1 VDAGALTPVLAC
13 PNIDRGGMA
22 LAEPQPDAS
31 PATFDLQK
39 RVTIMSANPKMLQ
52 GASPEYHLLINGQ
65 LIAGATTL
73 DVINPAT
80 GKLLTRC
87 ARADKGQ
94 LDAAV
99 AAAKAAFPAWGATPI
114 ESRRQALIRIADALE
129 ARSAEFARLLTEEQG
144 KPLGLAGYEV
154 GGAVAMIRAF
164 VAMDLP
170 RKILRE
176 NDSERIVQEHAP
188 LGVVAAITPWNFP
201 LILLMIKVAPALL
214 AGNTVVA
221 KPAPTTPLTT
231 LLFGELCAQ
240 LLPAGVFNVI
250 VDQNDLGG
258 FLTQH
263 PDVAKVAFTG
273 STATGRKVMAS
284 VAGTIKRLTLELG
297 GNDPAIV
304 LDDVNVK
311 EVAAKIFQGAMR
323 NSGQVCLAIKR
334 AYVPAALYE
343 AMCAELVE
351 LANATVVGNGLDAAT
366 QMGPLQNR
374 AQFEKVKE
382 FLDDARTHGKVIAG
396 GKALDRDGYFIA
408 PTIVRDIPDSARLVR
423 EEQFGPVL
431 PVLKYASL
439 DDAIARANGTEY
451 GLGGT
456 VWGADSKRAYEVA
469 RRIASGTVWVNKHLE
484 LPPDIPFGGA
494 KQSGFGTE
502 MGQEGLEEFTQ
513 SKIIN
518 MAK

>member
-1 VDAGALTPVLAC
+1 MRRLNIPVT
-13 PNIDRGGMA
+13 GG
-22 LAEPQPDAS
+22 PQPAPAS
-31 PATFDLQK
+31 RASIAESQ
-39 RVTIMSANPKMLQ
+39 VSSMSANPQSLQ
-52 GASPEYHLLINGQ
+52 TPGSEHPLLINGQ
-65 LIAGATTL
+65 LVAGAMTL

-80 GKLLTRC
+80 GRLLAQC
-87 ARADKGQ
+87 ARADKAQ

-99 AAAKAAFPAWGATPI
+99 AAAKLAFPAWSATPI
-114 ESRRQALIRIADALE
+114 ETRRQVLLKIADALQ
-129 ARSAEFARLLTEEQG
+129 ARGAEFARLLTQEQG
-144 KPLGLAGYEV
+144 KPLAAAMHEV
-154 GGAVAMIRAF
+154 GGSVAMIRAF
-164 VAMDLP
+164 AAMDLP
-170 RKILRE
+170 QKLLRE
-176 NDSERIVQEHAP
+176 NDAERIVQQRAP

-201 LILLMIKVAPALL
+201 LVLLMIKVAPALL

-231 LLFGELCAQ
+231 LLFGELCAP
-240 LLPAGVFNVI
+240 LLPPGVLNVI

-258 FLTQH
+258 VLTQH

-297 GNDPAIV
+297 GNDAAIV
-304 LDDVNVK
+304 LDDVDVK
-311 EVAAKIFQGAMR
+311 EVAAKVFQGAML

-334 AYVPAALYE
+334 LYVPDSMYE
-343 AMCAELVE
+343 AMCAELAR
-351 LANATVVGNGLDAAT
+351 LADATVVGNGLDAAT
-366 QMGPLQNR
+366 QMGPLQNKT
-374 AQFEKVKE
+374 QFEKVKE
-382 FLDDARTHGKVIAG
+382 FLVGGFTRCKVIASG
-396 GKALDRDGYFIA
+396 AAFYRDGYFIA
-408 PTIVRDIPDSARLVR
+408 PTIVRDIPDDARLVR

-431 PVLKYASL
+431 PVLRYSSV

-456 VWGADSKRAYEVA
+456 VWGADSKRAYDVA
-469 RRIASGTVWVNKHLE
+469 QRMTAGTIWINKHLE

-502 MGQEGLEEFTQ
+502 MGQDGLEEFTQ
-513 SKIIN
+513 SRIIN

>member
-1 VDAGALTPVLAC
+1 
-13 PNIDRGGMA
+13 
-22 LAEPQPDAS
+22 
-31 PATFDLQK
+31 
-39 RVTIMSANPKMLQ
+39 MSANPKILQ
-52 GASPEYHLLINGQ
+52 GSDHDFRMLINGEFV
-65 LIAGATTL
+65 AGASTL

-87 ARADKGQ
+87 ARADKAQ

-99 AAAKAAFPAWGATPI
+99 LAAKNAFATWSTTTI
-114 ESRRQALIRIADALE
+114 ESRRQALLKIASAFE

-144 KPLGLAGYEV
+144 KPLAHAGYEI

-164 VAMDLP
+164 TAMDLP
-170 RKILRE
+170 AKVLRE
-176 NDSERIVQEHAP
+176 NAREIIVRELAP

-231 LLFGELCAQ
+231 LLFGELCAEI
-240 LLPAGVFNVI
+240 LPPGVFNVI

-258 FLTQH
+258 YLTQH

-273 STATGRKVMAS
+273 STATGKKVMAS
-284 VAGTIKRLTLELG
+284 VAGTIKRVTLELG
-297 GNDPAIV
+297 GNDAAIV

-311 EVAAKIFQGAMR
+311 ETAAKIFQGAMV

-334 AYVPAALYE
+334 VYVPDSLYE
-343 AMCAELVE
+343 AMCAELAS
-351 LANATVVGNGLDAAT
+351 LANAHVVGDGLDAAT
-366 QMGPLQNR
+366 QMGPLQNKT
-374 AQFEKVKE
+374 QFEKVKE
-382 FLDDARTHGKVIAG
+382 FLEDARLHGKVIAG
-396 GKALDRDGYFIA
+396 GNVLPREGYFIA
-408 PTIVRDIPDSARLVR
+408 PTIVRDIADDTRLVQ

-431 PVLKYASL
+431 PVLKYSSL

-451 GLGGT
+451 GLGAT
-456 VWGADSKRAYEVA
+456 VWGSDTKRAYEVA
-469 RRIASGTVWVNKHLE
+469 QRIASGTVWVNKHLE

-513 SKIIN
+513 ARIIN